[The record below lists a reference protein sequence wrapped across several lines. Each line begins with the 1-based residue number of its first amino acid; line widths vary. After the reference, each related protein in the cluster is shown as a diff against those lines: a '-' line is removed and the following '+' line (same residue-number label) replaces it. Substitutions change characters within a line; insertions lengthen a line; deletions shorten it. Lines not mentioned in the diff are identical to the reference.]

1 MSAALTNGKVSF
13 WWNSI
18 GPEPA
23 RPALPGSTQADV
35 CIIGAGYTGLWTAYY
50 LKKAAPQLRIVVLE
64 QRFAGFGASGRN
76 GGWLTNEIT
85 GGRGSYLKSHGR
97 EAVGRLQTA
106 MNETVDEVIRV
117 TRAENI
123 DCDVI
128 KGGEFTVATNAAQQA
143 RLLDAVAE
151 AGEWSMTDV
160 ELLSAAEATARI
172 NVRGTTGAMW
182 HPHCA
187 RLHPAKL
194 ARGLARVVESL
205 GVEIYEHT
213 RVDEIRPHEA
223 RTAAGTVTADVIVRA
238 TEGFTARING
248 LRRTWLPMN
257 SSLIVT
263 EPLPAETWADI
274 GWNGYET
281 LGDQAH
287 AYMYAQRTADDRIAI
302 GGRGVPYRYG
312 SGTDVDGATDPKTV
326 GLLREILTRFFPST
340 ADAAV
345 EHVWSGVLGVPRD
358 WSATVGLDP
367 STGLGWAGGY
377 VGTGVTSTNLAGR
390 TLRDLIL
397 KSPSALTE
405 LPWVNHQVR
414 KWEPEPLR
422 YIAVQAL
429 YAAYY
434 AADRAELRGRR
445 GTSPIATVADLVS
458 GRGH

>member
-1 MSAALTNGKVSF
+1 MSATLTNGKVSF

-18 GPEPA
+18 GVNPP
-23 RPALPGSTQADV
+23 RPPLPGSTQADV
-35 CIIGAGYTGLWTAYY
+35 CIVGAGYTGLWTAYY
-50 LKKAAPQLRIVVLE
+50 LKKAAPHLRVVMLE

-97 EAVGRLQTA
+97 EAVARQQTA

-117 TRAENI
+117 TREEHV
-123 DCDVI
+123 DCDLV

-143 RLLDAVAE
+143 RLLHAVEE
-151 AGEWSMTDV
+151 ARTWPMTDV
-160 ELLSAAEATARI
+160 ELLNAAEATARI

-194 ARGLARVVESL
+194 ADGLARVVESL
-205 GVEIYEHT
+205 GVEIYEQT
-213 RVDEIRPHEA
+213 RVTEIRAHQA
-223 RTAAGTVTADVIVRA
+223 VTAAGTVTAGTVVRA
-238 TEGFTARING
+238 TEGFTARIDG

-263 EPLPAETWADI
+263 EPLSADVWDDI
-274 GWNGYET
+274 GWNGYDT

-302 GGRGVPYRYG
+302 GGRGAPYRYG
-312 SGTDVDGATDPKTV
+312 SGTDVDGETDPRTV
-326 GLLREILTRFFPST
+326 ELLRDILVRFFPST
-340 ADAAV
+340 ASAAI

-358 WSATVGLDP
+358 WSATVGLDRA
-367 STGLGWAGGY
+367 SGLGWAGGY

-397 KSPSALTE
+397 DQPSTLTE
-405 LPWVNHQVR
+405 LPWVNHRVR

-422 YIAVQAL
+422 YIAVQAM
-429 YAAYY
+429 YKAYY
-434 AADRAELRGRR
+434 AADRAELGGRPT
-445 GTSPIATVADLVS
+445 TSPIATAADLVS

>member
-1 MSAALTNGKVSF
+1 
-13 WWNSI
+13 
-18 GPEPA
+18 
-23 RPALPGSTQADV
+23 
-35 CIIGAGYTGLWTAYY
+35 
-50 LKKAAPQLRIVVLE
+50 
-64 QRFAGFGASGRN
+64 
-76 GGWLTNEIT
+76 
-85 GGRGSYLKSHGR
+85 
-97 EAVGRLQTA
+97 
-106 MNETVDEVIRV
+106 MNESVDEVIRT

-123 DCDVI
+123 DCDLI
-128 KGGEFTVATNAAQQA
+128 KGGEFTVATNAAQQV
-143 RLLDAVAE
+143 RLLSAAAE
-151 AGEWSMTDV
+151 AQTWSMTDV
-160 ELLSAAEATARI
+160 EVLSAAEATARI
-172 NVRGTTGAMW
+172 NVHGTTGAMW

-194 ARGLARVVESL
+194 AAGLARVVESL
-205 GVEIYEHT
+205 GVEIFEGT
-213 RVDEIRPHEA
+213 RVDEIRPHQA
-223 RTAAGTVTADVIVRA
+223 VTTFGTVTADTVVRA
-238 TEGFTARING
+238 TEGFTARIDG

-263 EPLPAETWADI
+263 EPLPAETWAEI
-274 GWNGYET
+274 GWSGYET

-302 GGRGVPYRYG
+302 GGRGAPYRYG

-326 GLLREILTRFFPST
+326 GLLRAILTRFFPST
-340 ADAAV
+340 ASASV

-367 STGLGWAGGY
+367 ATGLGWAGGY

-397 KSPSALTE
+397 KSPSSLTE
-405 LPWVNHQVR
+405 LPWVNHRVR

-422 YIAVQAL
+422 YIAVQAM

-434 AADRAELRGRR
+434 AADRAESRGRR
-445 GTSPIATVADLVS
+445 STSPIATLADIVS